1 MKQEIILIP
10 LKSPFDYRSA
20 LNSHGW
26 VDLLP
31 NIHDPAVPSF
41 SRAEEVPSG
50 KVVFVAVSADGMD
63 QDQQIKISVNAP
75 VKMTSGDRDYLISAV
90 SHMLRLDEDFTE
102 FYALCKTRG
111 GVWKKIN
118 QGIGRLLR
126 SPTVFEDL
134 VKVICTTNVQWGGTK
149 RMARELVEAF
159 GCTCDHDPLQKTFP
173 SPPAIARYSF
183 DEFQQKVRLGYR
195 ADYIYRLARQFAE
208 GELSSSDFQ
217 NSQISTEDIRSKLL
231 AIKGIGSYAAASML
245 MLLGRYDHIPVDT
258 VFRQFM
264 AEKYFIDKPFS
275 QLDALKVYDDWGQW
289 KYLAY
294 WFDMIN
300 FESPPEPK

>member
-1 MKQEIILIP
+1 MKHETISIP
-10 LKSPFDYRSA
+10 LKTPFDYRSA

-31 NIHDPAVPSF
+31 NSHDPSIPSF
-41 SRAEEVPSG
+41 SRTEEVPSG
-50 KVVFVAVSADGMD
+50 KVVFVTVSADGMD
-63 QDQQIKISVNAP
+63 QDQQIKISVKAP

-90 SHMLRLDEDFTE
+90 SHMLRLDEDFSE
-102 FYALCKTRG
+102 FYALCKTKG
-111 GVWKKIN
+111 GAWKKIN

-149 RMARELVEAF
+149 RMAREL
-159 GCTCDHDPLQKTFP
+159 
-173 SPPAIARYSF
+173 F

-195 ADYIYRLARQFAE
+195 ADYIYRLAHQFAE
-208 GELSSSDFQ
+208 GELSGPDFI
-217 NSQISTEDIRSKLL
+217 NSEISTEEIRENLL

-264 AEKYFIDKPFS
+264 TEKYFIDKPFS

>member
-1 MKQEIILIP
+1 MTHELITVP
-10 LKSPFDYRSA
+10 VSSPFNFHSA

-31 NIHDPAVPSF
+31 NSHGPAVPSF
-41 SRAEEVPSG
+41 SRAEEAPSG
-50 KVVFVAVSADGMD
+50 KVVLINVSADGMD

-75 VKMTSGDRDYLISAV
+75 GKMTSGDRDYLISAI

-159 GCTCDHDPLQKTFP
+159 GRSCDNAPDQRSFP
-173 SPPAIARYSF
+173 SPSAIALFSF

-195 ADYIYRLARQFAE
+195 ADYIYRLARQFAD
-208 GELSSSDFQ
+208 GRLSSADFI
-217 NSQISTEDIRSKLL
+217 NSEITTEEIRSKLL
-231 AIKGIGSYAAASML
+231 SIKGIGSYAAASML

-264 AEKYFIDKPFS
+264 AEKYFAARPFS
-275 QLDALKVYDDWGQW
+275 QPDALAIYDDWGKW

-300 FESPPEPK
+300 FESPSASK